1 MRNDNKI
8 SRKEQR
14 IQERKDFREYIT
26 VADKRV
32 LDMKKSGVELIAND
46 EVFVIVKGTNNYWI
60 SNHGRLV
67 NNLRGKFYMH
77 KTGYAHYTLSG
88 ISRKIE
94 TYTDKLVAEHF
105 LEKT

>member
-8 SRKEQR
+8 SRKERR

-46 EVFVIVKGTNNYWI
+46 EVVKLSYWKTPEEAFEEYTQFKKADI
-60 SNHGRLV
+60 MMMAAKYKNKIPKHVYEAL
-67 NNLRGKFYMH
+67 LRYEIKPYV
-77 KTGYAHYTLSG
+77 
-88 ISRKIE
+88 E
-94 TYTDKLVAEHF
+94 D
-105 LEKT
+105 